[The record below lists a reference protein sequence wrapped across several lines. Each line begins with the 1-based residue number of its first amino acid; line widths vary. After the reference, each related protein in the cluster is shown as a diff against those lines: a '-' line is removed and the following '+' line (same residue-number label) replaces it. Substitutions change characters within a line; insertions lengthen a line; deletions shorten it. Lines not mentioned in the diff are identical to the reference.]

1 MSPRPTF
8 AHRHNAAEAVAPLH
22 DALDELAGAFPTPI
36 IRAALICLAGLRIV
50 SIAVLAIV
58 VFVGLF
64 VIVGN
69 VPSEAVV
76 ALFVWT
82 AVSLSVAGFIV
93 VFVSKYK
100 ALLGSSDKPLLRLAY
115 AQGILTALVM
125 QVAYGYSWVPQR
137 FLFDIG
143 AVIAFQAILLFGGLV
158 IHIRNNRSRYSL
170 TNIFLG
176 VLAALAFLLL
186 SWGIL
191 NASRSVDILDPGIVS
206 LFIMTAQTVAVTVQF
221 SIQSTFRYCF
231 VFSFLALAATAYA
244 IGGAYLFYA
253 GGGF

>member
-1 MSPRPTF
+1 MSPRP
-8 AHRHNAAEAVAPLH
+8 ASAPSAGLAAPLH
-22 DALDELAGAFPTPI
+22 EAMDKLAGGLPAPI
-36 IRAALICLAGLRIV
+36 LRAATLCLAGLRIV

-82 AVSLSVAGFIV
+82 AVSLSILGFIIV
-93 VFVSKYK
+93 IVSKHK
-100 ALLGSSDKPLLRLAY
+100 ALLGGSDKPLLRLVY

-158 IHIRNNRSRYSL
+158 IHIRNNRGGYSP
-170 TNIFLG
+170 TSIFLG
-176 VLAALAFLLL
+176 ALAALAFLLL

-191 NASRSVDILDPGIVS
+191 NASRSVDILEPGIVS

-231 VFSFLALAATAYA
+231 VFSLLALMATIYA